1 METLDKH
8 FRTLTKAAFEKHG
21 FASADLLSHWQEIVG
36 PAHAALCTPERI
48 TWSRPGEKGVSPA
61 GTLTL
66 RAAPGRALEV
76 QYMVQ
81 SITERI
87 NAYLG
92 YAAIAKVK
100 VQASGPPP
108 AAPLAPQPIPQSPD
122 GSVSPSLDT
131 VDDTD
136 LRQALTRLEHGIR
149 SEKSRSPQGQSGHG
163 LAPKHQV
170 GKPI

>member
-21 FASADLLSHWQEIVG
+21 FASADLLSHWPEIVG
-36 PAHAALCTPERI
+36 PAHAALATPERI
-48 TWSRPGEKGVSPA
+48 TWPRSNDKAASPA

-81 SITERI
+81 SIMERI

-100 VQASGPPP
+100 VQASGPSHAPP
-108 AAPLAPQPIPQSPD
+108 QASPSPQPESPA
-122 GSVSPSLDT
+122 SPSIAAVADPGLK
-131 VDDTD
+131 
-136 LRQALTRLEHGIR
+136 QALARLEHGIR
-149 SEKSRSPQGQSGHG
+149 SEKSRSPQGQSAHG
-163 LAPKHQV
+163 LNPQLQV
-170 GKPI
+170 GKPT